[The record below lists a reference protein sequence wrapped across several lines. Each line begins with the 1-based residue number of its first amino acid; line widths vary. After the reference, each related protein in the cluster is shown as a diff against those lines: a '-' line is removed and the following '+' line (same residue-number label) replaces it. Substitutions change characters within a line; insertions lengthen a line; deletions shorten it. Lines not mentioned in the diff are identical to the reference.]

1 MFKKQTK
8 TFKKVNPKIKHLGI
22 TLTKEVKDL
31 HAGNYK
37 TLKKETEDD

>member
-22 TLTKEVKDL
+22 TLTKEVGDL
-31 HAGNYK
+31 YAENYK